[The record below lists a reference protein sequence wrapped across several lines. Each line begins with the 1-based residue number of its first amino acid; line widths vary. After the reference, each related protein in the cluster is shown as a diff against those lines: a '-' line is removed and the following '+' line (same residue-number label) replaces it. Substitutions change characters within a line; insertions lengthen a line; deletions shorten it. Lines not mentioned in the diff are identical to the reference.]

1 VVTVTGVSV
10 GVAFAATTGPV
21 PGVPGGQGVSH
32 QTGDFASGSASR
44 QALSGRAD
52 RYRPTATRAA
62 TSPSERPRPAVT
74 GRGDAGSGRRPAA
87 THRPGTHR
95 PAAKHVAAAAA
106 GPYEFYDA
114 VDPQTV
120 PPGYEVATYADGP
133 HPTPVSEVAGRKQVL
148 WIDVDGSDPQ
158 AQVLDVEPGCAT
170 PAQVPQWV
178 QSRVTDQ
185 PGAVA
190 IVYTMISEWPA
201 VQSAVASLPEQ
212 VQSQIRWWIADP
224 TGSPHVVPGSSA
236 TQWYW
241 GSNYDISTAL
251 PGF

>member
-1 VVTVTGVSV
+1 VLTVSGVSV

-21 PGVPGGQGVSH
+21 AGVPGGHGVRH
-32 QTGDFASGSASR
+32 LGAGLASDRG
-44 QALSGRAD
+44 ALSGQAS
-52 RYRPTATRAA
+52 RYRPAVARAA
-62 TSPSERPRPAVT
+62 SSMSDKPSPAIT
-74 GRGDAGSGRRPAA
+74 GRSDAAPARSA
-87 THRPGTHR
+87 AVTHRPNTHQ
-95 PAAKHVAAAAA
+95 PAAKHVPTAAA

-120 PPGYEVATYADGP
+120 PAGYEVATYADGP
-133 HPTPVSEVAGRKQVL
+133 NPTPVSEVAGRTQVL

-178 QSRVTDQ
+178 QSRVSDQ

-201 VQSAVASLPEQ
+201 VQAAVASLPAP
-212 VQSQIRWWIADP
+212 VRSQIRWWIADP

-241 GSNYDISTAL
+241 GTNYDISTAL
-251 PGF
+251 PDF

>member
-10 GVAFAATTGPV
+10 GVAFAATAGQV
-21 PGVPGGQGVSH
+21 PSVRGGQGVSH
-32 QTGDFASGSASR
+32 QTADLASGSPAR
-44 QALSGRAD
+44 QAVSGRANRD
-52 RYRPTATRAA
+52 RPTATRPAS
-62 TSPSERPRPAVT
+62 SPQERPRPAAT
-74 GRGDAGSGRRPAA
+74 GRSHAASGRQPAA
-87 THRPGTHR
+87 THHPSTHR
-95 PAAKHVAAAAA
+95 PAAKHVAAAA

-120 PPGYEVATYADGP
+120 PAGYEVATYADGP
-133 HPTPVSEVAGRKQVL
+133 NPTPVSEVAGRKQVL

-212 VQSQIRWWIADP
+212 VRSQIRWWIADP

-251 PGF
+251 PDF